1 MATVAIVHSSRM
13 SVQDALARTKTAL
26 ATRNVIEQAKGAL
39 AYREQI
45 DMAAGYE
52 RLKRI
57 AHDSETSLSHTA
69 RGLIQDAQNGAEQ
82 R

>member
-1 MATVAIVHSSRM
+1 VGSYLCIR
-13 SVQDALARTKTAL
+13 DR
-26 ATRNVIEQAKGAL
+26 